1 MKREK
6 RRVSL
11 MKLAYNWRYQYF
23 QDRDQGKC
31 IEIDK
36 KIYLFMHVLRA
47 SLVAQQ

>member
-1 MKREK
+1 
-6 RRVSL
+6 